1 MPNPFKE
8 TSTKKWAK
16 EQEINLQSLK
26 DQVESEKKIVLL
38 SEPVKILEADNI
50 SGDWKVWRVPYYASL
65 VLIRASLQIS
75 MTVPASTTFYKSIKF
90 DFGCKLPKY
99 DVKSLQMGPAVS
111 LSGRNTITD
120 SSRTFW
126 DFDRQD
132 CWVDVDD
139 NNFIY
144 YRKVEDEAAGIYS
157 DHSKYFRAYLIGY
170 KEK

>member
-38 SEPVKILEADNI
+38 SEPVKILETDDI
-50 SGDWKVWRVPYYASL
+50 SEDWRAWRVPYSASL
-65 VLIRASLQIS
+65 ALIRASLQIS
-75 MTVPASTTFYKSIKF
+75 MTVPTSTTFYKSIKF

-99 DVKSLQMGPAVS
+99 GVKSLQMGPAVS
-111 LSGRNTITD
+111 LSGRNTTD
-120 SSRTFW
+120 GNRTFW

-144 YRKVEDEAAGIYS
+144 YRKVPDEARDIYS
-157 DHSKYFRAYLIGY
+157 THNKYFRAYLIGY